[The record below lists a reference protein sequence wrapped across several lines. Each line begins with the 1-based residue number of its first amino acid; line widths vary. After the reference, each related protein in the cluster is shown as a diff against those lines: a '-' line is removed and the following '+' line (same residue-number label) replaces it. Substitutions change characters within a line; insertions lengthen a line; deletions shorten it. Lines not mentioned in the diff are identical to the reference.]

1 MKTKVEKQNFYFS
14 LFLIMVSIL
23 MLLSNLLENKISH
36 QMYSNIIDVF
46 GVTYAV
52 SAVIFIIL
60 VIKRNPN

>member
-1 MKTKVEKQNFYFS
+1 MKTKAEKQNFYFS
-14 LFLIMVSIL
+14 LFLIVVSIL

-36 QMYSNIIDVF
+36 QMYSNIIDAF